1 MMCVNQIMF
10 SPNQGKLQYL
20 TRVDFSAYVHS
31 IKVYQNRLWSS
42 FLWFVVPSQFAFADA
57 IQVDKYFLISSHE
70 VSILVPNSEKDIQ

>member
-1 MMCVNQIMF
+1 MF

-57 IQVDKYFLISSHE
+57 IQVNL
-70 VSILVPNSEKDIQ
+70 